1 MEIKDIRMNVNDVVY
16 TINDIM
22 IVDNF
27 NINLNYIEN
36 ISYIEIENKGC
47 MLIITSSGTKY
58 TVSGLSQDCVYNII
72 DALENEKTDE
82 LYKNDL
88 IHIRE
93 FVEVQINNI
102 NCKKV

>member
-36 ISYIEIENKGC
+36 ISYIEIEK
-47 MLIITSSGTKY
+47 
-58 TVSGLSQDCVYNII
+58 
-72 DALENEKTDE
+72 
-82 LYKNDL
+82 
-88 IHIRE
+88 
-93 FVEVQINNI
+93 
-102 NCKKV
+102 